1 MLLAAGAISI
11 DIHQLTGEAI
21 PFLTILTY
29 FRALLLFLAQL
40 TLRKL
45 MHLIGVLEI
54 VSTGAFRIDIA
65 DD

>member
-1 MLLAAGAISI
+1 
-11 DIHQLTGEAI
+11 
-21 PFLTILTY
+21 
-29 FRALLLFLAQL
+29 
-40 TLRKL
+40 LRKL